1 MVLCRAGR
9 SIATR
14 CACAVC
20 ARLVDRLVVCSGRRR
35 PALTDAVNRQCGDGG
50 GLQRDRWCGRCLVRV
65 CERDRRGEQ
74 PGQTH
79 KTTAA
84 LATMA
89 LLMIRRLGFFER
101 RVGRAGMP
109 ANLGKESLQQPGR
122 RSGREIRRRR
132 EKAKRRQLEQESKD
146 CEGGRDA
153 SAPVQSAGARTVCAE
168 QRAQLASA
176 SSESC
181 RGGRSSSSWSG
192 RAVG

>member
-1 MVLCRAGR
+1 MVSRRAGH
-9 SIATR
+9 SFATR
-14 CACAVC
+14 CACAAC
-20 ARLVDRLVVCSGRRR
+20 ARLIDRMVFRSGRRR
-35 PALTDAVNRQCGDGG
+35 SALADAVNRQCGDGG
-50 GLQRDRWCGRCLVRV
+50 GLQRDRRCGRCLVRL

-74 PGQTH
+74 PGETD

-84 LATMA
+84 RATMGR
-89 LLMIRRLGFFER
+89 LMIRRLGGLGR
-101 RVGRAGMP
+101 RIRRAGIP

-122 RSGREIRRRR
+122 RSGREIRRGR
-132 EKAKRRQLEQESKD
+132 EKARRRQLEQESKD
-146 CEGGRDA
+146 CEGRREA
-153 SAPVQSAGARTVCAE
+153 SAAAQSAGSRTVCAE

>member
-1 MVLCRAGR
+1 MVSCRAGH
-9 SIATR
+9 SFATR
-14 CACAVC
+14 CACAAC
-20 ARLVDRLVVCSGRRR
+20 ARLIDRMMFRSGRRR
-35 PALTDAVNRQCGDGG
+35 SALADAVNRQCGDGG
-50 GLQRDRWCGRCLVRV
+50 GLQRDRRCGRWLVWV

-84 LATMA
+84 LATIA
-89 LLMIRRLGFFER
+89 LPVVRRLGFLER
-101 RVGRAGMP
+101 RVRGARMP
-109 ANLGKESLQQPGR
+109 ANLGKESLQPGR
-122 RSGREIRRRR
+122 RSGCEVRRRR
-132 EKAKRRQLEQESKD
+132 EKAGRRQLEQESKD
-146 CEGGRDA
+146 CEGRREA
-153 SAPVQSAGARTVCAE
+153 SAAAQSAGSRTARAE

>member
-1 MVLCRAGR
+1 MVSCRDGR
-9 SIATR
+9 SFATR
-14 CACAVC
+14 CACAAC
-20 ARLVDRLVVCSGRRR
+20 ARLIDRMVCRSGRWR

-50 GLQRDRWCGRCLVRV
+50 GLQRDRRCGRCLVQA

-84 LATMA
+84 LAAMG
-89 LLMIRRLGFFER
+89 LLLVRRLGFFER
-101 RVGRAGMP
+101 RVRGAGMP

-122 RSGREIRRRR
+122 RSGREIRRGR
-132 EKAKRRQLEQESKD
+132 EKAGRRQLEQESND
-146 CEGGRDA
+146 CEGRREA
-153 SAPVQSAGARTVCAE
+153 SAAAQSAGSRTARAE

-176 SSESC
+176 SNESC